1 MKANT
6 SKSDKTEPVVLN
18 ENELRTMYTQE
29 HETILD
35 SIYEKEK
42 SIQTMTKEIK
52 PLKKF
57 IQDYIGNFAGLITGK
72 YYISFKKEETS
83 SFDTANFKSEY
94 PDLYEQFTKR
104 QNRRKWI
111 LNPK

>member
-1 MKANT
+1 MKA
-6 SKSDKTEPVVLN
+6 KKETESIVLM
-18 ENELRTMYTQE
+18 EDEFRTMYSQE
-29 HETILD
+29 HEDILG
-35 SIYEKEK
+35 SIYDKEK

-72 YYISFKKEETS
+72 FFVSFKKEETS
-83 SFDTANFKSEY
+83 TFDTATFKTEY
-94 PDLYEQFTKR
+94 PELYERFTKR

>member
-1 MKANT
+1 MKST
-6 SKSDKTEPVVLN
+6 KVTKEVVFSN
-18 ENELRTMYTQE
+18 DEYREMYSQE
-29 HETILD
+29 HESILD

-42 SIQTMTKEIK
+42 SINTMTKEIK

-72 YYISFKKEETS
+72 YFVSFKKEETS
-83 SFDTANFKSEY
+83 TFDTASFKSEY
-94 PDLYEQFTKR
+94 PELYERFVKR

>member
-1 MKANT
+1 MKA
-6 SKSDKTEPVVLN
+6 KAEKTEPKVLIDD
-18 ENELRTMYTQE
+18 EFRTMYSQE
-29 HETILD
+29 HEGILD

-72 YYISFKKEETS
+72 YFVSFKKEETS
-83 SFDTANFKSEY
+83 TFDTASFKSEY
-94 PDLYEQFTKR
+94 PELYERYVKR